1 MALEDREW
9 RLIREEARSGPM
21 QMALEEIAAQT
32 AADGG
37 QRTVRAYSWSPSTL
51 SMGYRQAAES
61 VDWAYAD
68 REGIDVTRRQTGGGG
83 IYHDAHADI
92 SYSVI
97 GPAEELPGDLM
108 ECYDLLCEP
117 ILDAFH
123 EMGVDAQFVDEEYP
137 SLHEPACYLR
147 ALHPA
152 HDMVAGGRKIAGNA
166 QYRTR
171 DAVIQHG
178 SLSYDLAVGDHL
190 GVFADPGVDE
200 AGFRERVTSIREQA
214 GIEREDA
221 VDALEGALRSWC
233 DATVGEWTDEELSA
247 ARDLATE
254 KYATD
259 AWTRERTDP
268 TDA

>member
-1 MALEDREW
+1 MALADREW
-9 RLIREEARSGPM
+9 RLIREEVRTGPM
-21 QMALEEIAAQT
+21 QMALEKVAAQT

-37 QRTVRAYSWSPSTL
+37 PRTVRAYSWSPSTL
-51 SMGYRQAAES
+51 SMGYRQAADS
-61 VDWAYAD
+61 VDWTHAD

-92 SYSVI
+92 SYSVV
-97 GPAEELPGDLM
+97 GPTDELPGDLM

-117 ILDAFH
+117 VLDAFH
-123 EMGVDAQFVDEEYP
+123 AMGVDAQFVDEEHP
-137 SLHEPACYLR
+137 VLHEPACYLR

-152 HDMVAGGRKIAGNA
+152 HDMVAGGKKIAGNA

-178 SLSYDLAVGDHL
+178 SLSYDLAVDDHL

-200 AGFRERVTSIREQA
+200 SGFRERVTSIREQA

-221 VDALEGALRSWC
+221 VAALEDALQAWC
-233 DATVGEWTDEELSA
+233 DASEAEWTDEELAA
-247 ARDLATE
+247 ARELAAE

-259 AWTRERTDP
+259 DWTRERTDP